1 MEAQAEVPAHCC
13 RTGLVPAAPLTPS
26 QGHWTTEPPAGTAP
40 RTRQQESVPKDTSG
54 PWQESASARQTPE
67 EGDESQGREAGG
79 AAPRARRPPVVPTPT
94 CGQPAV
100 PAPTCGQPAVLAP
113 TCGSPVI
120 PAQTLWATSG
130 PGSDPRA
137 PSDTGADPQAP
148 SGPGTDLWATSGP
161 GTDSRAP
168 SGPGAGQLT
177 FSMCVR

>member
-40 RTRQQESVPKDTSG
+40 RTRQQESVPNDTSG

-94 CGQPAV
+94 CGQWQKRQQILNNHSITSTV
-100 PAPTCGQPAVLAP
+100 PG
-113 TCGSPVI
+113 
-120 PAQTLWATSG
+120 
-130 PGSDPRA
+130 A
-137 PSDTGADPQAP
+137 PSYVHFFCSTKFC
-148 SGPGTDLWATSGP
+148 
-161 GTDSRAP
+161 DSQTVMIRTLMG
-168 SGPGAGQLT
+168 SRRCT
-177 FSMCVR
+177 